1 MLLAIN
7 YLGPMG
13 RGVTRPEL
21 FKADDNCPYVV
32 KLENNRMGP
41 QVLVNEYIAKEIGS
55 KLKLCFPDSGLI
67 YLSQEA
73 KSNLESRLNKK
84 INRGPHFASRFIS
97 HSAFLTPGNITKAI
111 NRRDMA
117 GVLFFDHLFH
127 NVDRTHNR
135 RNLLIRREEGGLRI
149 YAIDHSHLFYRGRW
163 DLSTLEHLA
172 EIITV
177 NSSRIY
183 GLLLNRYLIPQ
194 DFAPY
199 VTRFGE
205 LTDEAILQIIAAIP
219 REWQVTNQQQ
229 AALVRY
235 IIRRRQLADDIVA
248 AISRLIPDKNGS
260 AK

>member
-7 YLGPMG
+7 YIGPMG

-21 FKADDNCPYVV
+21 FKADDNCAYVV
-32 KLENNRMGP
+32 KLQNNRMGR
-41 QVLVNEYIAKEIGS
+41 QVLVNEYIAREIGS
-55 KLKLCFPDSGLI
+55 KLKLCFPNSGLI

-73 KSNLESRLNKK
+73 KTKLESRLNKK
-84 INRGPHFASRFIS
+84 INRGPHFASQFIS
-97 HSAFLTPGNITKAI
+97 HSAFLTPGNINKAI

-117 GVLFFDHLFH
+117 GIMFFDHLFH

-163 DLSTLEHLA
+163 DLAALERLE

-183 GLLLNRYLIPQ
+183 GLLLNRYLEPQ
-194 DFAPY
+194 DFASY
-199 VTRFGE
+199 AAKFRE
-205 LTDEAILQIIAAIP
+205 LTDDEIFQIIAAIP
-219 REWQVTNQQQ
+219 SEWQVTREQQT
-229 AALVRY
+229 ALVNY
-235 IIRRRQLADDIVA
+235 VIRRRQLADDIVA
-248 AISRLIPDKNGS
+248 AICRLIPDKHGS